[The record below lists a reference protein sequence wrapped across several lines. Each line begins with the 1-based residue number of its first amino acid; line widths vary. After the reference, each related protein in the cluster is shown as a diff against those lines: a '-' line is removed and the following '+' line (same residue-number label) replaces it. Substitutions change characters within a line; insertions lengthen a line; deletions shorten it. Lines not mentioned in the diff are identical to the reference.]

1 MSDTQNVS
9 MEPHRVVTAA
19 VNLLHVAFIKASR
32 AQAKRH
38 FARVQGGG
46 VLDLAKLRLEDR
58 SELLFRVALDHG
70 QYRGRLSFTAFRHAL
85 PQLLGRLAERVRMK
99 GELNIYNSEETGALL
114 FNVPAIITAHGT
126 SNVLMLGMDKPE
138 AGVAVLRLQFL
149 DPTQFEQPAA
159 TP

>member
-70 QYRGRLSFTAFRHAL
+70 QYRGRLSFTAFRLAL

-99 GELNIYNSEETGALL
+99 YVRGPEKPLRYWCSQSSETATEEGLVQRMVPSARTTSSPSTNSR
-114 FNVPAIITAHGT
+114 
-126 SNVLMLGMDKPE
+126 M
-138 AGVAVLRLQFL
+138 
-149 DPTQFEQPAA
+149 

>member
-85 PQLLGRLAERVRMK
+85 PQLLVRLSEQVRMK
-99 GELNIYNSEETGALL
+99 GDLNSDSSGEKG
-114 FNVPAIITAHGT
+114 
-126 SNVLMLGMDKPE
+126 
-138 AGVAVLRLQFL
+138 AVLRNVLAISAV
-149 DPTQFEQPAA
+149 EGRSN
-159 TP
+159 